1 MRNHYSK
8 YKFPIPFN
16 TKKSYDFSF
25 SGIKTSLVYFLKK
38 NEIKNEEDLN
48 DICASYQ
55 ESIVKSLLNKTFNAA
70 NDFDIK
76 RVVLCGGVACNSRIR
91 ELGAEY
97 ADKNS
102 SRLYYPSLP
111 LCTDNAAMIATLGYY
126 RFLEGDLSE
135 LNMGAY
141 STLKTKIVR
150 GQKSFSKT
158 V

>member
-1 MRNHYSK
+1 M
-8 YKFPIPFN
+8 
-16 TKKSYDFSF
+16 SF
-25 SGIKTSLVYFLKK
+25 
-38 NEIKNEEDLN
+38 
-48 DICASYQ
+48 ASYQ

-111 LCTDNAAMIATLGYY
+111 LCTDNAAMIAITAHYK
-126 RFLEGDLSE
+126 FLQGKFASMEVGPDPRLSFQ
-135 LNMGAY
+135 
-141 STLKTKIVR
+141 S
-150 GQKSFSKT
+150 
-158 V
+158 